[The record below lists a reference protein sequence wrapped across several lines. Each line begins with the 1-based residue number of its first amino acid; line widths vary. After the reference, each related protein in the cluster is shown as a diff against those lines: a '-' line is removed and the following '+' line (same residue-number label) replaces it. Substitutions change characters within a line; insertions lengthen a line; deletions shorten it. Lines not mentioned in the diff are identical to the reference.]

1 MIFSSRNLAAAPLQR
16 HDSIEPAQRVLDGA
30 RDGEKRKYERQ
41 DRWMRCQKYA
51 SAMVMDRTEAD
62 GVCVP
67 IALAWKDRRAA
78 AITIVWASLAEG
90 NHPR

>member
-1 MIFSSRNLAAAPLQR
+1 MSGKIGGCGLKSTLAVGLL
-16 HDSIEPAQRVLDGA
+16 I
-30 RDGEKRKYERQ
+30 RQ
-41 DRWMRCQKYA
+41 
-51 SAMVMDRTEAD
+51 AD